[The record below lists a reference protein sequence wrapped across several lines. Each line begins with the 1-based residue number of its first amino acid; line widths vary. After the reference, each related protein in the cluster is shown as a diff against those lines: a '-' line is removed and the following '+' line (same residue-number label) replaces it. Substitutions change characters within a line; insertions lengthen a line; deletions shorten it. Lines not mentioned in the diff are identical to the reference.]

1 MIELPDARGLS
12 PESLELVRRMA
23 VRAVVELGMTQKEA
37 ARLVGVGENAVGQW
51 CAAYQQQGV
60 DAFDVQP
67 QGRPTGT
74 GRSLKPQQEEEIR
87 QAIRETVPEDHDIPS
102 STWTRP
108 AVAELIGQLCGVDL
122 SDQGVG
128 NYLRRW
134 NMTPQKPARHARE
147 QDPEEVEEFLEET
160 LPEVIE
166 KAEQEEG
173 ELHFADETGI
183 QLQDQIGASY
193 APCGETPVL
202 ELPKTRMSENM
213 ISSVTPGGDLF
224 YWQYSGTM
232 NAKRFIHF
240 LEMMVE
246 MSADKIF
253 LFADRHPSHTA
264 KAVEQWLEDHAS
276 EIEITWLPRYS
287 PEYNPDEFANN
298 DLKQNLKHAPLPEH
312 ASDFRKT
319 IQNIMDLIK
328 TLPER
333 IQGYFKQSKLNL
345 AGPYRD
351 RTCHAVNVSG

>member
-183 QLQDQIGASY
+183 QLQ
-193 APCGETPVL
+193 
-202 ELPKTRMSENM
+202 
-213 ISSVTPGGDLF
+213 
-224 YWQYSGTM
+224 
-232 NAKRFIHF
+232 
-240 LEMMVE
+240 
-246 MSADKIF
+246 
-253 LFADRHPSHTA
+253 
-264 KAVEQWLEDHAS
+264 
-276 EIEITWLPRYS
+276 
-287 PEYNPDEFANN
+287 
-298 DLKQNLKHAPLPEH
+298 
-312 ASDFRKT
+312 
-319 IQNIMDLIK
+319 
-328 TLPER
+328 
-333 IQGYFKQSKLNL
+333 
-345 AGPYRD
+345 
-351 RTCHAVNVSG
+351 